1 MIKAVLFDM
10 GGTLHVSDSPPGRAE
25 WFARRLLDRLADY
38 GIEIDT
44 PPEDFARQLH
54 ANAEAYK
61 HWGEAN
67 LRELPQ
73 EQVWS
78 QWYLREYGL
87 SAQRLEPFAEELS
100 FLHDYERTRTMRR
113 PHLRETMDALRAM
126 GLRLGVISNVMSAT
140 VMPHYLAEYGLDTY
154 MDCVLLSCTA
164 GARKPD
170 PKIFRMAE
178 QALGLAPEEFAYV
191 GDTLSRDV
199 RGVRNAGW
207 RLAIQIKNP
216 SVAHRD
222 AGLEGLYS
230 PDFLIEDLAEIP
242 GIIQKEN
249 EK

>member
-25 WFARRLLDRLADY
+25 WFARRLLDRLEDYDIHIDAD
-38 GIEIDT
+38 
-44 PPEDFARQLH
+44 PETLARKLH
-54 ANAEAYK
+54 ENAEAYK
-61 HWGEAN
+61 HWGEQN

-73 EQVWS
+73 AQVWQ
-78 QWYLREYGL
+78 QWYLRDWDVDPEK
-87 SAQRLEPFAEELS
+87 LEPIAEELS
-100 FLHDYERTRTMRR
+100 FLHDYERTRTIRR
-113 PHLRETMDALRAM
+113 PHLRQCMDQLRDM
-126 GLRLGVISNVMSAT
+126 GMRLGIISNVMSSS
-140 VMPHYLAEYGLDTY
+140 VMPHYLKEYGLDTY

-170 PKIFRMAE
+170 PAIFRQAE
-178 QALGLAPEEFAYV
+178 RAMGLGPEEFAYV

-199 RGVRNAGW
+199 RGVRSAGW

-230 PDFLIEDLAEIP
+230 PDWLIEDLAEIP

-249 EK
+249 AR

>member
-38 GIEIDT
+38 GIRIDAD
-44 PPEDFARQLH
+44 PETLARKLH
-54 ANAEAYK
+54 ENAEAYK
-61 HWGEAN
+61 HWGEQN

-73 EQVWS
+73 VQVWQ
-78 QWYLREYGL
+78 QWYLRDWDVDR
-87 SAQRLEPFAEELS
+87 SKLEPIAEELS
-100 FLHDYERTRTMRR
+100 FLHDYERTRTIRR
-113 PHLRETMDALRAM
+113 PHLNQTMDALRDM
-126 GLRLGVISNVMSAT
+126 GIRLGIISNVMSSS
-140 VMPHYLAEYGLDTY
+140 VMPHYLREYGLDTY

-170 PKIFRMAE
+170 PSIFRMAE
-178 QALGLAPEEFAYV
+178 RGMGLAPEELAYV

-222 AGLEGLYS
+222 VGLERLYK
-230 PDFLIEDLAEIP
+230 PDYLIEDLAQIP

-249 EK
+249 GK